1 MVRARYGM
9 EGSCYDNSREEGRRE
24 GGGTDQR
31 IAERQ
36 KRREAG
42 DTQDII

>member
-9 EGSCYDNSREEGRRE
+9 EGSCYDNSREEGRR

>member
-1 MVRARYGM
+1 MTTAERK
-9 EGSCYDNSREEGRRE
+9 EGE

>member
-1 MVRARYGM
+1 M
-9 EGSCYDNSREEGRRE
+9 EWRGRVMTTAERKEGER